1 MEQQNIIKIDSK
13 EDANIKKGEQMIR
26 GMKTGI
32 SIAVGYIPIAI
43 TFGLLSKS
51 AGVPNAISMMM
62 SLLVYAGA
70 SQFVA
75 VNLLALHMGYWE
87 IIFTTFILN
96 FRHFLMSASISQR
109 IEKGLSKPWMAL
121 LAFGI
126 TDETFAVASMQKE
139 QQLNPWFLLG
149 LNLIAF
155 SAWNV
160 GTWAGVF
167 LGTALPDSV
176 QSSMGI
182 ALYAMF
188 IGLLVPAVR
197 EKKPILHIAMLA
209 VLLHGILHWTPGL
222 TVIST
227 GWKIVIT
234 TIAASA
240 AGALLYQEEV
250 L

>member
-1 MEQQNIIKIDSK
+1 MKQENIIKLNPK
-13 EDANIKKGEQMIR
+13 EDVGIKKREQLIR

-43 TFGLLSKS
+43 TFGLLSKA
-51 AGVPNAISMMM
+51 AGVPNAISIMM
-62 SLLVYAGA
+62 SVVVYAGA

-75 VNLLALHMGYWE
+75 VNLLALHTGYWE
-87 IIFTTFILN
+87 IILTTFILN
-96 FRHFLMSASISQR
+96 FRHFLMSAFISQR

-126 TDETFAVASMQKE
+126 TDETFAVASMEKE

-155 SAWNV
+155 SAWNA

-176 QSSMGI
+176 QSSM
-182 ALYAMF
+182 
-188 IGLLVPAVR
+188 R
-197 EKKPILHIAMLA
+197 
-209 VLLHGILHWTPGL
+209 
-222 TVIST
+222 
-227 GWKIVIT
+227 
-234 TIAASA
+234 IAADVINYKESRCEKCAIIFVPSA
-240 AGALLYQEEV
+240 VGH
-250 L
+250 